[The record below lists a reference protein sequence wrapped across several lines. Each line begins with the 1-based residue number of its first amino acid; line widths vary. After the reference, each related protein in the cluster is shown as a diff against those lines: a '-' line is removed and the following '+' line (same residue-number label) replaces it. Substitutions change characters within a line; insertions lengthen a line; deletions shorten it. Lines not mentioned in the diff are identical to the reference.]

1 VPGAVALKREE
12 TAPMRGAAEEVLGG
26 PLPARVNRP
35 RHEWQLGGPGC
46 ETNRWS
52 AVVGEAEVRGTVMEL
67 PVVGEPYSAAAVA
80 LKVPMKGV
88 VAEAPVGVM
97 APPTREEEEPALQ
110 VRAGRRWT
118 ACESWEVAVASSQ

>member
-1 VPGAVALKREE
+1 
-12 TAPMRGAAEEVLGG
+12 MRGAAEEEVLGA

-35 RHEWQLGGPGC
+35 RHEWQLCEPDY

-52 AVVGEAEVRGTVMEL
+52 AVVGEAEARGTVMEL
-67 PVVGEPYSAAAVA
+67 PVVGEPYSAAAAA

-97 APPTREEEEPALQ
+97 APPTKEGEEPALQ
-110 VRAGRRWT
+110 ARAGQWT
-118 ACESWEVAVASSQ
+118 ACESWEAAVASSQ